1 MSKHLDT
8 DKLFKSYLKE
18 YEIIPLPGLWNKI
31 EMSLNKNSSRKKI
44 GPVWYSVA
52 AGLAIL
58 IGLIT
63 FLNISQ
69 KSTNDVNLIYSNEIN
84 NENNQDG
91 VTEKETTGERLIN
104 NDSPKIKK
112 NKTTQIDELKVQH
125 DNTVS
130 SVKDNKQYLV
140 YLEPLKTNYYDIAN
154 PDSKKLHL
162 KTSRKLNTQ
171 SYIPVISSKTT
182 FVEPKKNKDDNV
194 GLVITAMLSP
204 GYSYRTAQ
212 GNNPV
217 NIDNSESESV
227 DVNESGLNTLSGGV
241 NIKLPTKGRW
251 SFESGIFLTQ
261 AGQNL
266 STNYINKLNIQSIRN
281 QYSELQNIDNINIQ
295 NNTLGTLTFD
305 NIAVNNPLPDI
316 QMWRSPGADKNS
328 PVEYV
333 TAYDVEVKQELKY
346 IEVPFAARY
355 NLIEKKPIISLSAG
369 ICTNFLIDNTATLYV
384 DKSESSTGE
393 TDNIKPV
400 SYSTKFGLG
409 IEYPLFKKFSLNVEP
424 VFRYFISSVN
434 NSSNEITYRPY
445 SLGVNAG
452 ISFKIQ

>member
-8 DKLFKSYLKE
+8 DKLFNSYLKK
-18 YEIIPLPGLWNKI
+18 YEITPPETMWNEI
-31 EMSLNKNSSRKKI
+31 EMSLNKNNSREKI
-44 GPVWYSVA
+44 GTIWYSAA

-58 IGLIT
+58 IGLIA
-63 FLNISQ
+63 FLNINQ
-69 KSTNDVNLIYSNEIN
+69 KSVKNVNLVHSNVIN
-84 NENNQDG
+84 NENNRDE
-91 VTEKETTGERLIN
+91 VTVKENTDVRLIN
-104 NDSPKIKK
+104 DGAPIFKRRNTSQ
-112 NKTTQIDELKVQH
+112 NAELKVH
-125 DNTVS
+125 HIKTVS
-130 SVKDNKQYLV
+130 PVKENKHYLA
-140 YLEPLKTNYYDIAN
+140 YLEPLKTNYYDVSN
-154 PDSKKLHL
+154 PDAKRLHL
-162 KTSRKLNTQ
+162 KTPGKLNTQ
-171 SYIPVISSKTT
+171 SYMPVISAQTT
-182 FVEPKKNKDDNV
+182 FFEANKDKDDNV
-194 GLVITAMLSP
+194 GLVITAMVSP
-204 GYSYRTAQ
+204 GYSYRTTQ
-212 GNNPV
+212 GNNSL
-217 NIDNSESESV
+217 NIDNSESL

-251 SFESGIFLTQ
+251 SFESGVFLTQ

-266 STNYINKLNIQSIRN
+266 STNYINKLNIPSIN
-281 QYSELQNIDNINIQ
+281 GQYSELQNINNINIE
-295 NNTLGTLTFD
+295 NNTLGTLSFD
-305 NIAVNNPLPDI
+305 NITTNNPAQDI

-328 PVEYV
+328 PIEYV

-384 DKSESSTGE
+384 DKSESTTGE

-434 NSSNEITYRPY
+434 SSNEITYKPY